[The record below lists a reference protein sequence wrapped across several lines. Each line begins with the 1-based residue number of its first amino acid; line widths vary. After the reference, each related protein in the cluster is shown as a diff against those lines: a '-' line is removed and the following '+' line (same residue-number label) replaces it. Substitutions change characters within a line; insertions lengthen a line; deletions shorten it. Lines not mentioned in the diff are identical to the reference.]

1 MSKVLPLHHYIR
13 QRGTSQ
19 VSNEYDFASDIIQ
32 KDFINDFKKLKI
44 FISEIIQERNIV
56 EKNKLIELFDISFSN
71 YLRKML
77 SFTMLR
83 FRFPKLFFI
92 KTYLK
97 YIWFNKLNLFFLIL
111 KK

>member
-77 SFTMLR
+77 SLQCYVLDFQNYFL
-83 FRFPKLFFI
+83 
-92 KTYLK
+92 LK
-97 YIWFNKLNLFFLIL
+97 HI
-111 KK
+111 